1 MGQCCGRLWER
12 LRDRWSHQRT
22 NKYMQFGT
30 RRQHDDESFL
40 RELESDSE
48 DDDFD
53 YGSSASLTSNSWQTP
68 TLSPRTSG
76 PGTSGADAATDN
88 RRAASEPLQAAP
100 PDVFS
105 TSVGLLDDEEEDL
118 DVI

>member
-48 DDDFD
+48 DDGTTPERALEGRETTDDRRVAF
-53 YGSSASLTSNSWQTP
+53 GS
-68 TLSPRTSG
+68 G
-76 PGTSGADAATDN
+76 
-88 RRAASEPLQAAP
+88 
-100 PDVFS
+100 
-105 TSVGLLDDEEEDL
+105 
-118 DVI
+118 